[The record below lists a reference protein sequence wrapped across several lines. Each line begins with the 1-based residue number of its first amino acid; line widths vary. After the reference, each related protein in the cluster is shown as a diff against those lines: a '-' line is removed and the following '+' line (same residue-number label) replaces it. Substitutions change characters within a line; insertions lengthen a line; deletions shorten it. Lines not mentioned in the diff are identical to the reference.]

1 MKKNTLVAMA
11 SIASL
16 CFLMPSCSTN
26 YFDQERYESIIDE
39 VFPVDIIDKDH
50 DWNLLRN
57 ITAVVDLTKAPPV
70 NFVVNIYDKHPFDP
84 SACKLATGSVNREGL
99 LTFNVPKDKKYGEL
113 YATVDDGTLCV
124 AQGYFPV
131 DNDVVRISAGDEITA
146 LSPSEALSPEF
157 TFCFEETFPE
167 PGDFDYNDC
176 VMGVTMTKS
185 PKVLNGKGNF
195 IDFTVRLRAVGGSKT
210 IASAMR
216 LAGVSKSDVVDTVAI
231 INKSWDFFKYAVDY
245 LEDPM
250 GKVKTAMNG
259 DAVIYLFNDA
269 HYALN
274 GGRLD
279 ETGTMVPHYTI
290 NTKAEKLMPEWES
303 ATPVSTTYRVS
314 FKDEFV
320 FNNFT
325 FKDIDLFIITGYNM
339 SYYETHIHSY
349 VGVNVLNNYPCNI
362 DYLPWA
368 LLVPDKFVYPNEG
381 VCICKYTK
389 DLNYFEGAYQM
400 GSYSF
405 GAWARAHNNSKAC
418 AWYHY
423 PLESEVYPAN

>member
-1 MKKNTLVAMA
+1 MNELTKTMKTFVLGFSLMLVT
-11 SIASL
+11 
-16 CFLMPSCSTN
+16 CVVHSTN
-26 YFDQERYESIIDE
+26 NEQIKQKDPISLKTENLVDPIGIGDANPRFSWVDTSSVRGWKQSAYQLIVASSEACIKRNTGDMWNTGKVASSAQWGIKYAGSTLQPGKKYWWKVRVYDQKGNVSSYSAAATFETGLFSWEHSSWIGGDYY
-39 VFPVDIIDKDH
+39 
-50 DWNLLRN
+50 LLR
-57 ITAVVDLTKAPPV
+57 DD
-70 NFVVNIYDKHPFDP
+70 FVLD
-84 SACKLATGSVNREGL
+84 ST
-99 LTFNVPKDKKYGEL
+99 
-113 YATVDDGTLCV
+113 
-124 AQGYFPV
+124 
-131 DNDVVRISAGDEITA
+131 
-146 LSPSEALSPEF
+146 
-157 TFCFEETFPE
+157 
-167 PGDFDYNDC
+167 
-176 VMGVTMTKS
+176 
-185 PKVLNGKGNF
+185 
-195 IDFTVRLRAVGGSKT
+195 KT

-245 LEDPM
+245 LEDPR

-290 NTKAEKLMPEWES
+290 NTMAEKLMPDWES

-405 GAWARAHNNSKAC
+405 GAWAKDHNNSKAC

-423 PLESEVYPAN
+423 PIESEVYPAN